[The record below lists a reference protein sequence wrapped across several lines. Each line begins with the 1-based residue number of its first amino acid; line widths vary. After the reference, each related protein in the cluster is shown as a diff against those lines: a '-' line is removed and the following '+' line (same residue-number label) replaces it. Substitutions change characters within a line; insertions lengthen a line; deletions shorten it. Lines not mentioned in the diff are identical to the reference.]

1 MAGKNRKSQVNI
13 FYLIIFLSLF
23 LSCKST
29 PDTTLGNSGFIPLD
43 TNALAYILIDV
54 KQARPILA
62 LLPVELSND
71 KQTRKMIDKTSF
83 FTAAMFPKESTRLF
97 QAVGWGNYPAFR
109 AGMAFRFSR
118 HWKKPAKET
127 YWYSSTNNISLVLN
141 SRQAFIGSSSANP
154 VASAPGTEIPE
165 GFNEFNRQSPV
176 SCWIENPAPML
187 SGLLRGAGIPMQ
199 IPVRQ
204 LFVNLYPVAGNQ
216 CEALF
221 RMRFENAAQARG
233 MLALY
238 NLAGNISSDSIITK
252 LLFSNTPV
260 QNGNNIDIKTA
271 PMNERD
277 ISLLF
282 EMIYIY
288 LN

>member
-1 MAGKNRKSQVNI
+1 LARKNRKSQINI
-13 FYLIIFLSLF
+13 FYVIFILILF
-23 LSCKST
+23 HSCKTT
-29 PDTTLGNSGFIPLD
+29 PDTTLENSGFIPLD

-62 LLPVELSND
+62 LLPVELFKD

-83 FTAAMFPKESTRLF
+83 FTAALFPKESTRLF

-127 YWYSSTNNISLVLN
+127 YWYSSINNISVVLN
-141 SRQAFIGSSSANP
+141 SRQTFIGSSSANP
-154 VASAPGTEIPE
+154 AASAPGTEIPE
-165 GFNEFNRQSPV
+165 GFSEFNRQSPV
-176 SCWIENPAPML
+176 SCWIENPAPLL
-187 SGLLRGAGIPMQ
+187 SGIIRGAGIPMQ

-204 LFVNLYPVAGNQ
+204 LFINLYPEAGNQ
-216 CEALF
+216 CTALI
-221 RMRFENAAQARG
+221 RMKFENTAQARG
-233 MLALY
+233 MLALF
-238 NLAGNISSDSIITK
+238 NLAGNFSSDSILVK
-252 LLFSNTPV
+252 LLFSNPPV

-271 PMNERD
+271 SMNERD